1 MDWRK
6 AKDKKGVDWREVR
19 GWGEC
24 MREVSARGV
33 GSTIM
38 KLQQSHGVEDE
49 EDPGVEDEQNQRV
62 RGG

>member
-38 KLQQSHGVEDE
+38 KPRSGRLMRRILEWRMSRIRE
-49 EDPGVEDEQNQRV
+49 
-62 RGG
+62 